1 MDVVF
6 LGLGACR
13 MALWKNFESSMFFF
27 YSFKILKERAENR
40 GEVIN
45 SAEIKNFQD
54 VFV

>member
-6 LGLGACR
+6 WAWGHAEWLFGKILRVVC
-13 MALWKNFESSMFFF
+13 FF
-27 YSFKILKERAENR
+27 SFKILKKRAENR